1 MNFLRWIATWRNPV
15 FDAVF
20 GALTYAGG
28 EVVFIVAALVVLW
41 CVDKKRGYY
50 LLFCG
55 FFGLV
60 TVQILK
66 MAFRIPRPWVLD
78 PAFQIVENA
87 RAGATGYS
95 FPSGHTQTA
104 VTLFGGLAVSSRR
117 KAVKIGGWVA
127 CALVAFSRMY
137 LGVHTPLDVGVS
149 FAVGVCIV
157 LATKYLT
164 RCADRTRGGLWWFCG
179 AALALTLG
187 NLLFVEL
194 YAFPADVDMTNYTDA
209 VKVAWQILGMVLGL
223 AVAYSADR
231 YKTRYRTEAVWW
243 GQVLKVALGLGLMLG
258 LRAVLKAPLNALLG
272 LRAGVCVRY
281 FIMVALPASALP
293 FLFRFLP
300 KGRTRGGF

>member
-95 FPSGHTQTA
+95 FPSGHS
-104 VTLFGGLAVSSRR
+104 VTS
-117 KAVKIGGWVA
+117 
-127 CALVAFSRMY
+127 
-137 LGVHTPLDVGVS
+137 
-149 FAVGVCIV
+149 IV
-157 LATKYLT
+157 FY
-164 RCADRTRGGLWWFCG
+164 
-179 AALALTLG
+179 
-187 NLLFVEL
+187 
-194 YAFPADVDMTNYTDA
+194 
-209 VKVAWQILGMVLGL
+209 
-223 AVAYSADR
+223 
-231 YKTRYRTEAVWW
+231 
-243 GQVLKVALGLGLMLG
+243 GLMLY
-258 LRAVLKAPLNALLG
+258 LIQKHCKNEKLKAVLSWICGILAVVIGPSRIYVGVHWPTDVLAGWCLG
-272 LRAGVCVRY
+272 
-281 FIMVALPASALP
+281 
-293 FLFRFLP
+293 
-300 KGRTRGGF
+300 GGILIIAILILEKIYVKKELQP